1 MSLPVILLVDDEDEL
16 RDLWHMSI
24 STEVE
29 AQFILAANGEQAIEI
44 LKLNHVDVIV
54 SDYRMPHK
62 NGGEL
67 FVFNVKTKNLPFI
80 LVSGGNIADYPE
92 FTDFLKVNSANAYFA
107 KPLDIDQMIDKVKMA
122 LKKGSQ

>member
-1 MSLPVILLVDDEDEL
+1 MALPVILLVDDEDEL
-16 RDLWHMSI
+16 RDLWHMSL
-24 STEVE
+24 STEFE

-44 LKLNHVDVIV
+44 LKINQVDVIV

-67 FVFNVKTKNLPFI
+67 FHFNAKTKNLPFI
-80 LVSGGNIADYPE
+80 LVSGGNVEDYPE
-92 FTDFLKVNSANAYFA
+92 FANFLTANSANAYFA
-107 KPLDIDQMIDKVKMA
+107 KPVNIDLMIEKVKMA